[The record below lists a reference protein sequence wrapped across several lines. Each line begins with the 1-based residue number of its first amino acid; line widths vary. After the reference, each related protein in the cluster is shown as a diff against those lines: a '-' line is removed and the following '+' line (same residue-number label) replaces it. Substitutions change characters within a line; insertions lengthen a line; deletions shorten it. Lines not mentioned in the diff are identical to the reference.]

1 MIDTSTSTINYP
13 KQSKNNMVEIFV
25 RLRGYTTLPER
36 FEKEN
41 QKKKK
46 SSNLDSYSS
55 NKNKTNNNIYKSSRS
70 TNSNF
75 KNNTKTK
82 RTNQTK
88 EDNKNKLIFNY
99 LYYMFTSYP
108 KCNKIAITQDALNGT
123 CIMNSVKNEND
134 LIGINDTILGN
145 ASIYEYDNCFCE
157 TEDLCDVYLQ
167 TIESKINKL
176 FQGVNCC
183 FITCGPSRSGKSYTL
198 FGTVKIKGIIAYTVN
213 KILYMI
219 DYIKN
224 IDINNTETNQ
234 NEEREN
240 EDIENIN
247 NDNHLNTNDN
257 NNLNTNDNNNLN
269 TNEDNNINTNENI
282 DSKSNEINNTNN
294 TNNNE
299 NNRIQFIMSLSI
311 EQYYLDKRDILFEE
325 NFILEIK
332 YFYSLISQLQQ
343 RRRDLAEE
351 YKVQYMESKSNLL
364 LHFTIYKINITENF
378 ENILNNKSITELKED
393 NYIEYF
399 SQFTFIEMNDS
410 LYGFAPASAPST
422 TLYRESAKT
431 YNDIVNISIKIS
443 RNLEPNNLRTNLF
456 NNLCQD
462 LININCHIMILICA
476 SPCDPHINVSG
487 NCLIWGYSLRNKINF
502 SKMVN
507 YGFTKITNCPSVY
520 VEDNKFKSNYL
531 DICNFNFEI
540 IDKEFIN
547 NYNNEDRPLQISSF
561 KRTNNSNFNE
571 VSTDSNLASKYR
583 DLQKEIENLKKERQL
598 ENEKYLEKFKN
609 LEKIIKNIK
618 KNDSD
623 KKDNNKKEDRVKF
636 VKNYE

>member
-1 MIDTSTSTINYP
+1 MIDTTTSTLNYP

-41 QKKKK
+41 EKKKK
-46 SSNLDSYSS
+46 LLNLESKIS
-55 NKNKTNNNIYKSSRS
+55 NKNNTNNNIYKSSRS

-82 RTNQTK
+82 RTNQSK
-88 EDNKNKLIFNY
+88 EDYKNKLIFNY

-108 KCNKIAITQDALNGT
+108 KCNKIAISQDALNGT
-123 CIMNSVKNEND
+123 CIMNSVRNESD
-134 LIGINDTILGN
+134 LIGINETILGN

-198 FGTVKIKGIIAYTVN
+198 FGTIKTKGIIAYTVN

-219 DYIKN
+219 DYMKN
-224 IDINNTETNQ
+224 IDINNTENET
-234 NEEREN
+234 NEELDVHEN
-240 EDIENIN
+240 IYNDNNLKTKEDNNLNINENIN
-247 NDNHLNTNDN
+247 
-257 NNLNTNDNNNLN
+257 
-269 TNEDNNINTNENI
+269 
-282 DSKSNEINNTNN
+282 SNSTEINNI
-294 TNNNE
+294 NNNE
-299 NNRIQFIMSLSI
+299 NNRFQFIMSLSI
-311 EQYYLDKRDILFEE
+311 EQYYLDKRDIIFEE

-332 YFYSLISQLQQ
+332 NFYSLISELQQ

-364 LHFTIYKINITENF
+364 LHFKIYKINRTENF
-378 ENILNNKSITELKED
+378 ENILNKSIIELKED
-393 NYIEYF
+393 NYIEYY

-422 TLYRESAKT
+422 TLYRESSKT
-431 YNDIVNISIKIS
+431 YNDIVNISIKLS
-443 RNLEPNNLRTNLF
+443 RNLEPNNLRTKLF
-456 NNLCQD
+456 NNLCED

-487 NCLIWGYSLRNKINF
+487 NCLIWGYSLRNKINY

-507 YGFTKITNCPSVY
+507 YGFTNITNCPSIY
-520 VEDNKFKSNYL
+520 VEDNKFKSDYL
-531 DICNFNFEI
+531 NIYNFNFEI
-540 IDKEFIN
+540 IDKEFN
-547 NYNNEDRPLQISSF
+547 SKSNTEDRPLQISSF
-561 KRTNNSNFNE
+561 KRSNNSNLND
-571 VSTDSNLASKYR
+571 VSTDSNLATKYK

-598 ENEKYLEKFKN
+598 ENEKYLERFKT
-609 LEKIIKNIK
+609 LENIINTIK
-618 KNDSD
+618 KNDEN
-623 KKDNNKKEDRVKF
+623 KKDNNKKEDRVKY
-636 VKNYE
+636 VKNFE

>member
-1 MIDTSTSTINYP
+1 MIDTTTSTLNYP

-41 QKKKK
+41 EKKKK
-46 SSNLDSYSS
+46 SSNLDSKIS
-55 NKNKTNNNIYKSSRS
+55 NKKNTNNNFYKSSRS
-70 TNSNF
+70 TNSKF

-82 RTNQTK
+82 RTDQTK
-88 EDNKNKLIFNY
+88 EDYKNKLIFNY

-108 KCNKIAITQDALNGT
+108 KCNKIAISQDALNGT
-123 CIMNSVKNEND
+123 CIMNSVRNESD
-134 LIGINDTILGN
+134 LIGINETILGN

-198 FGTVKIKGIIAYTVN
+198 FGTIKTKGIIAYTVN

-219 DYIKN
+219 DCMKN
-224 IDINNTETNQ
+224 IEINNTENET
-234 NEEREN
+234 NEEL
-240 EDIENIN
+240 DVHENIY
-247 NDNHLNTNDN
+247 NDN
-257 NNLNTNDNNNLN
+257 NLKTNEDNNLN
-269 TNEDNNINTNENI
+269 TNENIN
-282 DSKSNEINNTNN
+282 SKSTEINNI
-294 TNNNE
+294 NNNE
-299 NNRIQFIMSLSI
+299 NNRFQFIMSLSI
-311 EQYYLDKRDILFEE
+311 EQYYLDKRDIIFEE

-332 YFYSLISQLQQ
+332 NFYSLISELQQ

-364 LHFTIYKINITENF
+364 LHFKIYKINRTENF
-378 ENILNNKSITELKED
+378 ENILNQSIIELKED
-393 NYIEYF
+393 NYIEYY

-422 TLYRESAKT
+422 TLYRESSKT
-431 YNDIVNISIKIS
+431 YNDIVNISIKLS
-443 RNLEPNNLRTNLF
+443 RNLEPNNLRTKLF
-456 NNLCQD
+456 NNLCED

-487 NCLIWGYSLRNKINF
+487 NCLIWGYSLRNKINY

-507 YGFTKITNCPSVY
+507 YGFTNITNCPSIY
-520 VEDNKFKSNYL
+520 VEDNKFKSDYL
-531 DICNFNFEI
+531 NIYNFNFEI
-540 IDKEFIN
+540 IDKEFN
-547 NYNNEDRPLQISSF
+547 SKSNSEDRPLQISSF
-561 KRTNNSNFNE
+561 KRSNNSNLNE
-571 VSTDSNLASKYR
+571 VSTDSNLATKYK

-598 ENEKYLEKFKN
+598 ENEKYLERFKT
-609 LEKIIKNIK
+609 LENIINTIK
-618 KNDSD
+618 KNDEN
-623 KKDNNKKEDRVKF
+623 KKDNNKKEDRVKY
-636 VKNYE
+636 VKNFE

>member
-1 MIDTSTSTINYP
+1 MIDTTTSTLNYP

-41 QKKKK
+41 EKKKK
-46 SSNLDSYSS
+46 LLNLESKIS
-55 NKNKTNNNIYKSSRS
+55 NKNNTNNNIYKSSRS

-82 RTNQTK
+82 RTNQSK
-88 EDNKNKLIFNY
+88 EDYKNKLIFNY

-108 KCNKIAITQDALNGT
+108 KCNKIAISQDALNGT
-123 CIMNSVKNEND
+123 CIMNSVRNESD
-134 LIGINDTILGN
+134 LIGINETILGN

-176 FQGVNCC
+176 FQGINCC

-198 FGTVKIKGIIAYTVN
+198 FGTIKTKGIIAYTVN

-219 DYIKN
+219 DYMKN
-224 IDINNTETNQ
+224 IDINNTENET
-234 NEEREN
+234 NEEL
-240 EDIENIN
+240 DVHENIY
-247 NDNHLNTNDN
+247 NDN
-257 NNLNTNDNNNLN
+257 NLKTNEDNNLN
-269 TNEDNNINTNENI
+269 TNENIN
-282 DSKSNEINNTNN
+282 SKSTEINNI
-294 TNNNE
+294 NNNE
-299 NNRIQFIMSLSI
+299 NNRFQFIMSLSI
-311 EQYYLDKRDILFEE
+311 EQYYLDKRDIIFEE

-332 YFYSLISQLQQ
+332 NFYSLISELQQ

-364 LHFTIYKINITENF
+364 LHFKIYKINRTENF
-378 ENILNNKSITELKED
+378 ENILNQSIIELKED
-393 NYIEYF
+393 NYIEYY

-422 TLYRESAKT
+422 TLYRESSKT
-431 YNDIVNISIKIS
+431 YNDIVNISIKLS
-443 RNLEPNNLRTNLF
+443 RNLEPNNLRTKLF
-456 NNLCQD
+456 NNLCED

-487 NCLIWGYSLRNKINF
+487 NCLIWGYSLRNKINY

-507 YGFTKITNCPSVY
+507 YGFTNITNCPSIY
-520 VEDNKFKSNYL
+520 VEDNKFKSDYL
-531 DICNFNFEI
+531 NIYNFNFEI
-540 IDKEFIN
+540 IDKEFN
-547 NYNNEDRPLQISSF
+547 SKSNSEDRPLQISSF
-561 KRTNNSNFNE
+561 KRSNNSNLND
-571 VSTDSNLASKYR
+571 VSTDSNLATKYK

-598 ENEKYLEKFKN
+598 ENEKYLERFKT
-609 LEKIIKNIK
+609 LESIIKKIK
-618 KNDSD
+618 KNDEN
-623 KKDNNKKEDRVKF
+623 KKDNNKKEDRVKY
-636 VKNYE
+636 VKNFE

>member
-1 MIDTSTSTINYP
+1 MIDKTISTLNYP

-41 QKKKK
+41 KKKK
-46 SSNLDSYSS
+46 SSNIDSKISDK
-55 NKNKTNNNIYKSSRS
+55 KNTNNNFYKSSRS

-88 EDNKNKLIFNY
+88 EDSKNKLIFNY
-99 LYYMFTSYP
+99 LYYMFTSFP
-108 KCNKIAITQDALNGT
+108 KCNKIAITQDALNGN
-123 CIMNSVKNEND
+123 CIMNSVRNESD
-134 LIGINDTILGN
+134 LIGINETILGN

-157 TEDLCDVYLQ
+157 AEDLCDVYLQ
-167 TIESKINKL
+167 TIESKINDL
-176 FQGVNCC
+176 FKGVNSC

-198 FGTVKIKGIIAYTVN
+198 FGTIKTKGIIAYTVN

-224 IDINNTETNQ
+224 INNTENETNE

-240 EDIENIN
+240 EINENIY
-247 NDNHLNTNDN
+247 NDNKLNTNGD
-257 NNLNTNDNNNLN
+257 NNLN
-269 TNEDNNINTNENI
+269 TNENINN
-282 DSKSNEINNTNN
+282 KSTEINNI
-294 TNNNE
+294 NNNE
-299 NNRIQFIMSLSI
+299 NNKFQFIMSLSI
-311 EQYYLDKRDILFEE
+311 EQYYLDNRDIIFEE
-325 NFILEIK
+325 NFILDIK
-332 YFYSLISQLQQ
+332 NFYSLISELQQ

-364 LHFTIYKINITENF
+364 LHFKIYKINTNENF
-378 ENILNNKSITELKED
+378 EDILNKSIIELKED
-393 NYIEYF
+393 NYIEYY

-410 LYGFAPASAPST
+410 IYGFAPASAPST
-422 TLYRESAKT
+422 TLYRESSKT
-431 YNDIVNISIKIS
+431 YNDIVNFSIKIS

-456 NNLCQD
+456 NNLCED

-507 YGFTKITNCPSVY
+507 YGFTNITNCPSIY
-520 VEDNKFKSNYL
+520 VEDNRFKSNFL
-531 DICNFNFEI
+531 DISNFNFEI
-540 IDKEFIN
+540 IDKEFN
-547 NYNNEDRPLQISSF
+547 SNYNTEDRPLQISSF
-561 KRTNNSNFNE
+561 KRSNNSNFNE
-571 VSTDSNLASKYR
+571 VSTDSNLATKYK

-598 ENEKYLEKFKN
+598 ENEKYLERFKN
-609 LEKIIKNIK
+609 LESIIQKIK
-618 KNDSD
+618 KSD
-623 KKDNNKKEDRVKF
+623 ENKKDNNQKEDRVKF
-636 VKNYE
+636 VKNFE